1 MPTSILENKTP
12 FEKLYGQLP
21 SFDHLKVYG
30 CLCFASTLAHTR
42 NKFEPRST
50 PCYFLGY
57 PFGVKGYKLLNL
69 LTKKFFFSRDVI
81 FHETAF
87 PFASAAYSSH
97 SSLSLPHI
105 FPSIATGPDFTSP
118 LVPES
123 FPSSHIDISFDSS
136 TSDHPSSEIAL
147 PLPEVSVPSVST
159 DFNPLPANSTDSSSS
174 PLSSDPLLRK
184 FARISKPS
192 TYLQDY

>member
-1 MPTSILENKTP
+1 M
-12 FEKLYGQLP
+12 
-21 SFDHLKVYG
+21 
-30 CLCFASTLAHTR
+30 
-42 NKFEPRST
+42 
-50 PCYFLGY
+50 
-57 PFGVKGYKLLNL
+57 
-69 LTKKFFFSRDVI
+69 
-81 FHETAF
+81 F

-147 PLPEVSVPSVST
+147 PLPKVSVPSVST

>member
-1 MPTSILENKTP
+1 MERKHQHILNIARALKFQSNVPISYWGDCVLTAVYIINRLLTSILENKTP

-21 SFDHLKVYG
+21 SFDHLEVFG

-50 PCYFLGY
+50 PCVFLGY

-69 LTKKFFFSRDVI
+69 LTKKIFLSRDVI
-81 FHETAF
+81 FHKTMF
-87 PFASAAYSSH
+87 PFAFATYSPH

-105 FPSIATGPDFTSP
+105 FPSVTTGPDFTSP

-123 FPSSHIDISFDSS
+123 FPSSH
-136 TSDHPSSEIAL
+136 T
-147 PLPEVSVPSVST
+147 
-159 DFNPLPANSTDSSSS
+159 
-174 PLSSDPLLRK
+174 
-184 FARISKPS
+184 
-192 TYLQDY
+192 